1 MKRSARMAVL
11 TVSMLGLAACASSGS
26 TTSYNEP
33 VKQYEPTRLD
43 RDEAYMARVEAYA
56 RRRGI
61 DLTWV
66 HPPQKI
72 VAKQE

>member
-1 MKRSARMAVL
+1 MNRFARMAVL
-11 TVSMLGLAACASSGS
+11 TVSMLGLAACASSGG

-33 VKQYEPTRLD
+33 AKQYQATRMSS
-43 RDEAYMARVEAYA
+43 DEAYMARVEAYA

-66 HPPQKI
+66 NPPKKV
-72 VAKQE
+72 VAKQQ

>member
-1 MKRSARMAVL
+1 MKRSLGMAVL

-33 VKQYEPTRLD
+33 AKQYEPTRMD
-43 RDEAYMARVEAYA
+43 SDEAYMARVEAYA

-66 HPPQKI
+66 HPPRKI